1 MASMPVTVRHEPRRR
16 AARMSRYIVEFDAI
30 RLEQL
35 AAACG
40 WFHPDFLESVDRA
53 EADIRAGRVKEL
65 KSFRDFRTA

>member
-1 MASMPVTVRHEPRRR
+1 
-16 AARMSRYIVEFDAI
+16 MSRYIVEFDAI